1 MATIDVGKIKFTWKG
16 AWASGTTYEADDVV
30 SHSGTSWVYIK
41 STAASG
47 QTPADNTYWDIMA
60 DGTNPMTTAGD
71 VIFGGSN
78 GAATRLPI
86 GATGSVLKATS
97 GTAVGWGVTDG
108 LEGWGIL
115 GTNIPKHAHT
125 TVSDVTVSRPWLA
138 RYAGK
143 SGASADY
150 IPYSGM
156 PNTDCSPARRGN
168 NGHYCGVA
176 SVTQFFYLNT
186 NYEFVTRG
194 YSFQGSGGTQSGHTP
209 TTGVSMAMH
218 MEFGGLL
225 AGEYFVRVWYRNRSM
240 YALTNKGNLFVRGE
254 NTDGCLG
261 LGDIVDRH
269 QWVRN
274 PFLGP
279 QATNSSVTCE
289 VATLVLTGNNEASQN
304 AQVNA
309 FAILHDGRVLAWGEN
324 NSGSLGLGDNVQ
336 TNTPEL
342 ISNLSGV
349 DTVTIRG
356 GYNATLFLDSA
367 GDVWST
373 GANTTGINMGTAR
386 TAPVKMGGIDNVK
399 ILQANMNSSYCA
411 AFAIQTDGDMY
422 AIGYNG
428 QGTLGVGDVTT
439 RSAWVQSGGS
449 INFSYVTFVGLN
461 TNRSAVGLAGIP
473 GDLFDTTGK
482 VVYVVGENNYGQ
494 LGQGNVT
501 DSTSWIQPSA
511 TSYGTN
517 KLKNVTSADGSIAS
531 SSNLAFPRTSVVDVF
546 DASMQES
553 AGLVCY
559 TDNQARFWYT
569 GNFYK
574 MYGFDNHT
582 GTETVNFPFMYPSP
596 WSHSLSSGTH
606 YSGNSQVTV
615 LDYFT
620 GHAPSDNHAIWIIWG
635 SDNSLWYFGDSNAG
649 IQGPVMNAD
658 NAGNTA
664 MMFDNVHW
672 KRLGTA

>member
-1 MATIDVGKIKFTWKG
+1 MATIDVGKIKFVWKG
-16 AWASGTTYEADDVV
+16 AYASGTTYSADDVV
-30 SHSGTSWVYIK
+30 SYSGSSWVYVN

-47 QTPADNTYWDIMA
+47 QTPADNAYWDIMA
-60 DGTNPMTTAGD
+60 DGSNPMSAAGD
-71 VIFGGSN
+71 IIFGGSN

-86 GATGSVLKATS
+86 GASGTVLKATS
-97 GTAVGWGVTDG
+97 STAVGWSTTSG
-108 LEGWGIL
+108 LEGWTPL

-125 TVSDVTVSRPWLA
+125 TDSDVTIKRPWLA

-168 NGHYCGVA
+168 NGDYCGGV
-176 SVTQFFYLNT
+176 SWTNFFYLNQ
-186 NYEFVTRG
+186 NHEFVSRG
-194 YSFQGSGGTQSGHTP
+194 YSFQGSTGTQNGLSTTSGP
-209 TTGVSMAMH
+209 SMAIH
-218 MEFGGLL
+218 SEFGGLL
-225 AGEYFVRVWYRNRSM
+225 AGEYFVRVWYKYRSM
-240 YALTNKGNLFVRGE
+240 YALTNKGNVFVRGE

-289 VATLVLTGNNEASQN
+289 VSTLVIAGNTIASAN
-304 AQVNA
+304 DKINA
-309 FAILHDGRVLAWGEN
+309 FAILHDGRVLSWGEN
-324 NSGSLGLGDNVQ
+324 NSGSLGLGDAVQ

-349 DTVTIRG
+349 DIVTIRS

-373 GANTTGINMGTAR
+373 GANTTGINLGTAR
-386 TAPVKMGGIDNVK
+386 TAPVKMNGISDVV
-399 ILQANMNSSYCA
+399 ILQAHLENSYCA
-411 AFAIQTDGDMY
+411 AMAIQTDGDMY
-422 AIGYNG
+422 AVGYNVVG
-428 QGTLGVGDVTT
+428 SLGVGDATD
-439 RSAWVQSGGS
+439 RSAWTQTGGS
-449 INFSYVTFVGLN
+449 INFSHVVLIGSG
-461 TNRSAVGLAGIP
+461 TNRSAVALSGVP

-482 VVYVVGENNYGQ
+482 TVYVCGENNYGQ

-511 TSYGTN
+511 TSYGTSF
-517 KLKNVTSADGSIAS
+517 LKTVTSADGSVNS
-531 SSNLAFPRTSVVDVF
+531 SSNMTFPRTSVVDIY
-546 DASMQES
+546 DASMNEA
-553 AGLVCY
+553 AGLICY

-569 GNFYK
+569 GYFYR
-574 MYGFDNHT
+574 MHGFANHT
-582 GTETVNFPFMYPSP
+582 GTESVNLPFMYPSP

-606 YSGNSQVTV
+606 YNGNSQVTV
-615 LDYFT
+615 LDYFI
-620 GHAPSDNHAIWIIWG
+620 GHDPTAMHAIWVIMG
-635 SDNSLWYFGDSNAG
+635 SDGSLWHLGDASQG
-649 IQGPVMNAD
+649 LTGPVMTATPS
-658 NAGNTA
+658 GNTGGIY
-664 MMFDNVHW
+664 DNVHW
-672 KRLGTA
+672 KRMGAA